1 MSVGTVSNKSNILWQ
16 QEQMTKKSNQSI
28 STGDEFSKILQNM
41 REYKPANFD
50 DTIQVDDK
58 TTVTTQVLSDGST
71 LTTVRKDGKI
81 ISQSK
86 TPATHPENNPTV
98 ISTRTVKGTKQEDA
112 GQTSSMVNP
121 SSVITDETDN
131 NSTIE

>member
-16 QEQMTKKSNQSI
+16 QEQMSKKSSQSI
-28 STGDEFSKILQNM
+28 STGDEFSKLLQNM

-50 DTIQVDDK
+50 DNIQVDDK

-86 TPATHPENNPTV
+86 TPATHPEKNPTV
-98 ISTRTVKGTKQEDA
+98 VSTRTVKGTKQEDD
-112 GQTSSMVNP
+112 GQTSSMLN
-121 SSVITDETDN
+121 SSSAITDETDN